1 MLKVLRRNKTI
12 AGVLAI
18 FAGTIGLHCFYMGNY
33 KKGLIYLLFFWTGI
47 PTVLGI
53 IDGARLFTQ
62 VAEEDDLET
71 DDQVTS
77 ISDETV
83 EEVTKKAVEEIEK
96 TVEKTETAEKEVV
109 EAEKTEADETDKD
122 LGNSDVDDI
131 DETEENDEDDEVEE
145 KIKSLRKMNSRRKK
159 KCQK

>member
-77 ISDETV
+77 ISSET
-83 EEVTKKAVEEIEK
+83 EEIEK
-96 TVEKTETAEKEVV
+96 TVEKTETTEKEVEEAIV
-109 EAEKTEADETDKD
+109 EETKAVEKAEAEETDKD

>member
-83 EEVTKKAVEEIEK
+83 EEVTKDAVEKAE
-96 TVEKTETAEKEVV
+96 VEDTAEET
-109 EAEKTEADETDKD
+109 EAAEKTEAEEADKNLD
-122 LGNSDVDDI
+122 NSEVDDI

>member
-83 EEVTKKAVEEIEK
+83 EEVTKDAVEKAE
-96 TVEKTETAEKEVV
+96 VEDTAEET
-109 EAEKTEADETDKD
+109 EAAEKTEAEEADKN

>member
-53 IDGARLFTQ
+53 VDGARLFTQ

-83 EEVTKKAVEEIEK
+83 EEVTKDAVEKAE
-96 TVEKTETAEKEVV
+96 VEDTAEET
-109 EAEKTEADETDKD
+109 EAAEKTEAEEADKNLD
-122 LGNSDVDDI
+122 NSEVDDI

>member
-1 MLKVLRRNKTI
+1 M
-12 AGVLAI
+12 
-18 FAGTIGLHCFYMGNY
+18 
-33 KKGLIYLLFFWTGI
+33 FFWTGI

-83 EEVTKKAVEEIEK
+83 EEVTKEAV
-96 TVEKTETAEKEVV
+96 
-109 EAEKTEADETDKD
+109 
-122 LGNSDVDDI
+122 